1 MSRASQTAGCQ
12 MIRVGSSHSTPYL
25 HPTFVF
31 FALLALLYVAKA
43 ASLTKLAVVS

>member
-31 FALLALLYVAKA
+31 FALLALF
-43 ASLTKLAVVS
+43 AVRNPG